1 MIYIFTLFV
10 CMFCLIY
17 FDIFNKKHKWTV
29 AYKGLLIWVI
39 AISALQYKM
48 GTDMEA
54 YMAWYKDLNTNNWSF
69 SNLINDNKQYQPGW
83 VALGYLCRFIT
94 DDFLLLKLVQATFVN
109 IAVFSFFKRET
120 RYVFVSILL
129 YGLMSYLVVNFN
141 LLRQSIALGFALY
154 GFTYLRL
161 KQYKKYYVFVL
172 LSYLFHNSAIIL
184 IPLPIFA
191 LFNYTKK
198 NTTILF
204 SIFILIVCSL
214 YFLNIE
220 DLFLNILSSGFLG
233 DNIAG
238 SGLAYMS
245 RDRLGVQS
253 SFSVFSIQ
261 RIIMIVSV
269 VYYMRKYNNTYYGA
283 FGLIYIFFQIL
294 TGFLPILWR
303 FRLYFDFS
311 YYIILS
317 QIIVEYPKSKKK
329 ISSIVLGIILILVF
343 FFPLRE
349 YMTHVEN
356 SQYRNI
362 DQYYPYHSIFDKE
375 HDVKKQHFFDSL
387 TL

>member
-17 FDIFNKKHKWTV
+17 FDILNKKQKRTV
-29 AYKGLLIWVI
+29 AYKGLLIWFI
-39 AISALQYKM
+39 AISALQYNM
-48 GTDMEA
+48 GTDMGY
-54 YMAWYKDLNTNNWSF
+54 YMEWYKNLNTNNWSF
-69 SNLINDNKQYQPGW
+69 NNLINDNKQHQPGW

-109 IAVFSFFKRET
+109 IAIFSFFKRET
-120 RYVFVSILL
+120 RYIFVSILL

-141 LLRQSIALGFALY
+141 LMRQSIALGFALY

-161 KQYKKYYVFVL
+161 KQYKKYYLFVL
-172 LSYLFHNSAIIL
+172 LAFLFHNSAIIL
-184 IPLPIFA
+184 VLLPLFS
-191 LFNYTKK
+191 LKYTKR
-198 NTTILF
+198 NTTILI
-204 SIFILIVCSL
+204 SIFILIICSL
-214 YFLNIE
+214 YYLNIE
-220 DLFLNILSSGFLG
+220 NIFLNILYSGYLG
-233 DNIAG
+233 DDIAG
-238 SGLAYMS
+238 AGLAYMS
-245 RDRLGVQS
+245 RERLGVQS

-261 RIIMIVSV
+261 RIIMIVSI
-269 VYYMRKYNNTYYGA
+269 VYYMRKYNDTYFGA
-283 FGLIYIFFQIL
+283 FGLIYIFLQIL

-303 FRLYFDFS
+303 FRLYFDFA

-317 QIIVEYPKSKKK
+317 QLIVEYPKTKKS
-329 ISSIVLGIILILVF
+329 ISPIVLGIILVLVF

-349 YMTHVEN
+349 YLAHVEN

-375 HDVKKQHFFDSL
+375 HDVKKQQFFDNL

>member
-17 FDIFNKKHKWTV
+17 FDILNKKQKRTV
-29 AYKGLLIWVI
+29 AYKGLLIWFI
-39 AISALQYKM
+39 AISALQYNM
-48 GTDMEA
+48 GTDMGY
-54 YMAWYKDLNTNNWSF
+54 YMEWYKNLNTNNWSF
-69 SNLINDNKQYQPGW
+69 NNLINDNKQHQPGW

-109 IAVFSFFKRET
+109 IAIFSFFKRET
-120 RYVFVSILL
+120 RYIFVSILL

-141 LLRQSIALGFALY
+141 LMRQSIALGFALY

-161 KQYKKYYVFVL
+161 KQYKKYYWFVL
-172 LSYLFHNSAIIL
+172 LAFLFHNSAIIL
-184 IPLPIFA
+184 VLLPLFS
-191 LFNYTKK
+191 LKYTKR
-198 NTTILF
+198 NTTILI
-204 SIFILIVCSL
+204 SIFILIICSL
-214 YFLNIE
+214 YYLNIE
-220 DLFLNILSSGFLG
+220 NILLNILYSGYLG
-233 DNIAG
+233 VDISGA
-238 SGLAYMS
+238 GLAYMS
-245 RDRLGVQS
+245 RERLGVQS

-261 RIIMIVSV
+261 RIIMIVSI
-269 VYYMRKYNNTYYGA
+269 VYYMRKYNDTYFGA
-283 FGLIYIFFQIL
+283 FGLIYIFLQIL

-303 FRLYFDFS
+303 FRLYFDFA

-317 QIIVEYPKSKKK
+317 QLIVEYPKTKKS
-329 ISSIVLGIILILVF
+329 ISPIVLGIILVLVF

-349 YMTHVEN
+349 YLAHVEN

-375 HDVKKQHFFDSL
+375 HDVKKQQFFDNL